1 MRPSREVRVRTTRDI
16 SRAIREARKR
26 QGLSQE
32 EISLA
37 TDINRTYLS
46 SLESGHETAILNRL
60 LLLID
65 SLGLEL
71 IIRPRDIRRGH
82 G

>member
-1 MRPSREVRVRTTRDI
+1 MRSTRDI
-16 SRAIREARKR
+16 SRAIREARKQ
-26 QGLSQE
+26 QGVSQE

-37 TDINRTYLS
+37 TGINRTYLS
-46 SLESGHETAILNRL
+46 SLESGHQTAILNRL

-65 SLGLEL
+65 SLGLEVV
-71 IIRPRDIRRGH
+71 IRPRDIRRGH